1 MEENMRSERE
11 ESLDENE
18 PSSLSQ
24 RAKDLLLESGNCAQ
38 TSFAILNEEYDLG
51 GDQVL
56 KALTPFPG
64 IALRGETCG
73 AVIGSLMA
81 LGLVYGRDDLK
92 DWKGYI
98 RSLPSARRFCARFE
112 EINGSTACSAILQEK
127 LGRNYDLADRVEALE
142 YASAGG
148 PEACAEVVARAI
160 EVASEAIAKRRKAAS

>member
-1 MEENMRSERE
+1 MRSERE

-98 RSLPSARRFCARFE
+98 RSLPSARRFCVRFE